1 MPARA
6 QGAAETEAKPAA
18 DAGAGPDA
26 GARAATA
33 ALRRRRGCPRRRAK
47 RARPPGPALDG
58 GVPDGRRGRRR
69 TPPPPPPPP
78 SGKGRVEGTVIDAK
92 TGEPMIEAQVT
103 VLETKKKVLTDID
116 GNYQLSLP
124 PGTYSLRV
132 WAEMKA
138 GRRISSVVVE
148 KGKTTRI
155 DVSLGEDTKVVMQ
168 ELVVVAKPDTATE
181 AVQLVRRQKSATV
194 SDAISAEQLPR
205 TPDTNASDAA
215 KRVVGVTIQDGNYV
229 IIRGLGGRYIATL
242 LNGVELPS
250 PDPDLPNAPLDL
262 FPAAMLANLTVT
274 KTFSPTSRARSPAAR
289 C

>member
-1 MPARA
+1 M
-6 QGAAETEAKPAA
+6 
-18 DAGAGPDA
+18 
-26 GARAATA
+26 
-33 ALRRRRGCPRRRAK
+33 
-47 RARPPGPALDG
+47 
-58 GVPDGRRGRRR
+58 
-69 TPPPPPPPP
+69 
-78 SGKGRVEGTVIDAK
+78 
-92 TGEPMIEAQVT
+92 T

-138 GRRISSVVVE
+138 GRRINSVVVE

-194 SDAISAEQLPR
+194 SDAISAEQL
-205 TPDTNASDAA
+205 AA
-215 KRVVGVTIQDGNYV
+215 HARHQRVGSGQARRRRHHPGRQYV
-229 IIRGLGGRYIATL
+229 VIRGLG
-242 LNGVELPS
+242 E
-250 PDPDLPNAPLDL
+250 PLQ
-262 FPAAMLANLTVT
+262 
-274 KTFSPTSRARSPAAR
+274 RRR